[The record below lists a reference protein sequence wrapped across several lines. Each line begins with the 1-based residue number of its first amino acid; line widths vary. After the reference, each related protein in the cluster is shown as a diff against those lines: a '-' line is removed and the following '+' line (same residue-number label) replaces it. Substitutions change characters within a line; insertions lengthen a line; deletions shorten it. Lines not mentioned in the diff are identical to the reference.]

1 MSDKLVWLSV
11 FVALYWVYCVFWGVS
26 SARHSNS
33 ASQYFLADRQLPAWI
48 FVLCATALSFGGW
61 TFMGHPA
68 LVFRDGF
75 QFAQLALC
83 AITIPLTGV
92 LFLKRQWMLGK
103 RFGYVTPGEMFA
115 DYFGGV
121 TIRLIVVLIALMFA
135 IPFVGMQLMAAG
147 YLVQV
152 LSDGMVDRYLAM
164 WAMTAVV
171 FLYVC
176 MGGMR
181 AAAYVSTLQSLLLV
195 SGMVAIGLI
204 AYGKLGGFGAFN
216 EALAKLAASHIAASS
231 SAAGAYSPFFSI
243 PGVMQ
248 FSAGLGHQT
257 PVGGIW
263 TGVMIL
269 TYSLGLMGIQAAPAF
284 TMLAFA
290 SRDSKGFA
298 PQQVW
303 ACGGIVGL
311 VLLFFALAPGLGAHF
326 LGASQAATDAG
337 LAVARWLPVQDGGS
351 KGGLIAYYIHALGNG
366 APWFMGLLA
375 ICALAAVQ
383 AITALYASTTGTM
396 LALDLY
402 KRFVDPRADD
412 RTLKFVARVAVGLT
426 ILAALLMATFTP
438 FAQVNLGALA
448 LAFGFQLLPA
458 LAALCWFP
466 WITRP
471 GVIVGLIA
479 GLLAVIFTEQLGATL
494 TAFFGFPM
502 PWGRWPWTIHSAG
515 WGIFCNVV
523 LCAAVSFFTRGGV
536 ERERRWR
543 LHQFLRDHSAL
554 PPEKHFLRPVV
565 WALALAWLF
574 FAVGPGAVIGND
586 IFGAP
591 NGGVKAWS
599 LGIPSIWAW
608 QILWWALGVL
618 LIWFLAYKMELAI
631 FPRERNHDQAVAG
644 DAVRIIADVPIAAPL
659 RILR

>member
-1 MSDKLVWLSV
+1 MSEKLVWLFV
-11 FVALYWVYCVFWGVS
+11 FVALYWVYCVFWGVA
-26 SARHSNS
+26 SARNSSS

-48 FVLCATALSFGGW
+48 FVLCATAMSFSGW
-61 TFMGHPA
+61 TFMGHPEF
-68 LVFRDGF
+68 VYRDGF

-92 LFLKRQWMLGK
+92 LFLKRQWMLGR
-103 RFGYVTPGEMFA
+103 RFGYVTPGDMFA

-121 TIRLIVVLIALMFA
+121 TIRLLAVLIALVFA
-135 IPFVGMQLMAAG
+135 IPFVGMQLMASG

-152 LSDGMVDRYLAM
+152 LSDGAVDRHIAM
-164 WAMTAVV
+164 WVLTSVV

-181 AAAYVSTLQSLLLV
+181 AAAYVSTLQSMLLV
-195 SGMVAIGLI
+195 SGMVAIGLV

-216 EALAKLAASHIAASS
+216 EALAKLASSNVASP
-231 SAAGAYSPFFSI
+231 AGTAEGYNSYFTI

-248 FSAGLGHQT
+248 FSAGVGHEL
-257 PVGGIW
+257 PIGGIW

-269 TYSLGLMGIQAAPAF
+269 TYGLGLMGIQAAPAF

-290 SRDSKGFA
+290 SRDTRGFA

-303 ACGGIVGL
+303 ASGVAIGV

-326 LGASQAATDAG
+326 LGASPEAADAG
-337 LAVARWLPVQDGGS
+337 LAVANLLPPQDGGG
-351 KGGLIAYYIHALGNG
+351 KGGLVAYYIRLLGDG
-366 APWFMGLLA
+366 SPWFMGLIA

-383 AITALYASTTGTM
+383 AIAALYASTAGTM
-396 LALDLY
+396 LSKDLY
-402 KRFVDPRADD
+402 QRFVNPRADD
-412 RTLKFVARVAVGLT
+412 RTQKLVARVGVGLI

-438 FAQVNLGALA
+438 FAQVRIGALA

-458 LAALCWFP
+458 LAAVCWFP
-466 WITRP
+466 WITRA
-471 GVIVGLIA
+471 GVLVGLIA
-479 GLLAVIFTEQLGATL
+479 GLLAVILTEELGATL
-494 TAFFGFPM
+494 THFFGFSM

-523 LCAAVSFFTRGGV
+523 LCAGVSFFTRGGA
-536 ERERRWR
+536 ERERRWSF
-543 LHQFLRDHSAL
+543 HQFLRENSAL

-574 FAVGPGAVIGND
+574 FALGPGALIGND
-586 IFGAP
+586 FFGPP
-591 NGGVKAWS
+591 NGGIQAWS
-599 LGIPSIWAW
+599 LGVPSLWAW

-618 LIWFLAYKMELAI
+618 LIWFLAYKMELAV
-631 FPRERNHDQAVAG
+631 FPRERDHVA
-644 DAVRIIADVPIAAPL
+644 AEIAIRRAADLPIPAPL
-659 RILR
+659 RVLR